1 VKNPYTNGTDVP
13 HHELHKVTARVHIN
27 DYRYVKRLFGGAVTG
42 LSDKIISNLYKKLVD
57 ELRTYGFDP
66 DISEHIAW
74 HTEHPNH
81 TVIDRIVAGISFARL
96 SGEYTGHPSGGDV
109 GRTASEL
116 REKCSVLRSSAQT
129 RKAQL
134 VKESVEEHGAKRKTK
149 KKDSVAEA
157 MALLAQITSKK

>member
-1 VKNPYTNGTDVP
+1 MKNPYTNGTDVP

-109 GRTASEL
+109 GRTAGEL
-116 REKCSVLRSSAQT
+116 REEVQRPEEQRADT
-129 RKAQL
+129 
-134 VKESVEEHGAKRKTK
+134 ESPAREGKRGRARRK
-149 KKDSVAEA
+149 KKDEEEGLRGRSDGTVGADNV
-157 MALLAQITSKK
+157 